1 MSLSKFK
8 FIPFLL
14 VTALYTVPANSQQQ
28 EPVEPRL
35 LDLLEL
41 EEAEEPDSI
50 IIIEEEYNPFA
61 DFLTDTLDEV
71 SAIKELPLIPTSDL
85 PVITYMPLVFD
96 YAEYID
102 SIAVTDPS
110 PILASDNEAL
120 DWLTIEA
127 DRHRRFRDIKR
138 HYMIN
143 HPDLVKY
150 NIMTLPAPPK
160 QYKATVDPSQSTI
173 IISEVITLDNKVK
186 EPDTQIEI
194 ERRHW
199 LHNFSA
205 GLQFSQAYISPNWY
219 QGGNNNVMAEATTQ
233 YKLAISSAPNDTVHN
248 YLISED
254 LFQFNGTFG
263 VRAIN
268 NWYYSANAM
277 FKTQFFNSYKSNSR
291 DLKSAFLSPGEL
303 NVGLG
308 MTYSKENKP
317 KRFRIEVSISPL
329 SYNMKMSTNH
339 KINVTNFG
347 IKEGHRTISEVGNLQ
362 FTYIPLHRL

>member
-173 IISEVITLDNKVK
+173 IISEVITLDNK
-186 EPDTQIEI
+186 IGRASCR
-194 ERRHW
+194 ER
-199 LHNFSA
+199 
-205 GLQFSQAYISPNWY
+205 
-219 QGGNNNVMAEATTQ
+219 V
-233 YKLAISSAPNDTVHN
+233 
-248 YLISED
+248 
-254 LFQFNGTFG
+254 
-263 VRAIN
+263 
-268 NWYYSANAM
+268 
-277 FKTQFFNSYKSNSR
+277 
-291 DLKSAFLSPGEL
+291 
-303 NVGLG
+303 
-308 MTYSKENKP
+308 
-317 KRFRIEVSISPL
+317 
-329 SYNMKMSTNH
+329 
-339 KINVTNFG
+339 
-347 IKEGHRTISEVGNLQ
+347 
-362 FTYIPLHRL
+362 